1 MDRPH
6 SMGESVMAKQQTKS
20 HARIVF
26 GVFAGITGAILV
38 AAFVAPFYGALDRP
52 ITVVE
57 SGDGQSKPEAGSGN
71 GIVVEQFDYNEP
83 DKDTGADNP
92 AAPET
97 PAPEA
102 APNTNEQN
110 SASQSG
116 QSGSQQDGPEREP
129 ARPPL
134 SDLGLASTPKP
145 PEPPAPA
152 ASVDEGEPM
161 QLLQRP
167 VAIAAGKLES
177 QGRTVD
183 LQGIEPMPI
192 EQTCQSSSGESWLCG
207 MQARTAFRQWLRA
220 RAVMCRLPQNDS
232 GAAVSTQCS
241 VGNEDPAQWLVANGW
256 AKAVAGGAYQ
266 EAGQKAEDN
275 RLGIFG
281 NKPDASLQSLEPDN
295 GGALEN
301 PSPLAPQTEPVPTS
315 PSPQQGEFPPAPTAP
330 APAN

>member
-1 MDRPH
+1 MSKPSRKNH
-6 SMGESVMAKQQTKS
+6 G
-20 HARIVF
+20 RIVF
-26 GVFAGITGAILV
+26 GSLAGLTGAVLL

-83 DKDTGADNP
+83 DKDAGTDNP

-102 APNTNEQN
+102 APQTDEQN
-110 SASQSG
+110 PASQSG
-116 QSGSQQDGPEREP
+116 SEQGGLEREP

-134 SDLGLASTPKP
+134 SDMGLASTPKP

-152 ASVDEGEPM
+152 VPVEQGEPM

-167 VAIAAGKLES
+167 VAIVAGRLES
-177 QGRTVD
+177 QGRIVD
-183 LQGIEPMPI
+183 LEGIEVVPV
-192 EQTCQSSSGESWLCG
+192 EQTCQSSSDESWPCG

-266 EAGQKAEDN
+266 EAGQKAEDS

-295 GGALEN
+295 SGTLDN

>member
-1 MDRPH
+1 MDRSY
-6 SMGESVMAKQQTKS
+6 SMGESVMPKQQTKS

-52 ITVVE
+52 VTIVA
-57 SGDGQSKPEAGSGN
+57 SGDGESKPETGSGS
-71 GIVVEQFDYNEP
+71 GIVVEQFDYREPNEA
-83 DKDTGADNP
+83 TGADSP
-92 AAPET
+92 TPQET
-97 PAPEA
+97 PAPEV
-102 APNTNEQN
+102 APNIDEKN
-110 SASQSG
+110 SAGQSVQSG
-116 QSGSQQDGPEREP
+116 LEQDGLEREP

-145 PEPPAPA
+145 PAPVA
-152 ASVDEGEPM
+152 PVDEGEPM

-167 VAIAAGKLES
+167 VAVAAGRLES

-183 LQGIEPMPI
+183 LQGIEVMPI
-192 EQTCQSSSGESWLCG
+192 EQTCQSPAGESWPCG

-256 AKAVAGGAYQ
+256 AKAIAGGVYQ
-266 EAGQKAEDN
+266 ETGQKAEDN

-281 NKPDASLQSLEPDN
+281 NKPDASLQRLEPAN
-295 GGALEN
+295 GSALESS
-301 PSPLAPQTEPVPTS
+301 SPRAPQIEPVPTS
-315 PSPQQGEFPPAPTAP
+315 PSMQQGDFPPAPAP
-330 APAN
+330 VN

>member
-1 MDRPH
+1 VDRPH
-6 SMGESVMAKQQTKS
+6 SVGESVMAKQQTKS

-26 GVFAGITGAILV
+26 GAFAGITGALLA
-38 AAFVAPFYGALDRP
+38 AAFIAPFYGALDRP
-52 ITVVE
+52 VRVVE
-57 SGDGQSKPEAGSGN
+57 SDDGQSKPGADSGN

-83 DKDTGADNP
+83 ELNTGPDNQATQDTPD
-92 AAPET
+92 PENT
-97 PAPEA
+97 
-102 APNTNEQN
+102 PNTNQQD
-110 SASQSG
+110 SAGPAG
-116 QSGSQQDGPEREP
+116 QSGSEQNGLEREA

-145 PEPPAPA
+145 PQPSPPAT
-152 ASVDEGEPM
+152 SVDEGEPM

-192 EQTCQSSSGESWLCG
+192 EQTCQSPSGENWLCG

-220 RAVMCRLPQNDS
+220 RAVMCRLPQDDS
-232 GAAVSTQCS
+232 GAAISTQCS
-241 VGNEDPAQWLVANGW
+241 VGSEDPARWLVANGW
-256 AKAVAGGAYQ
+256 AKATAGGIYQ
-266 EAGQKAEDN
+266 EAGQIAEDN
-275 RLGIFG
+275 HLGIFG
-281 NKPDASLQSLEPDN
+281 SKPDASLQSLEPDN

-315 PSPQQGEFPPAPTAP
+315 PSPQQGDFPPAPAAP

>member
-1 MDRPH
+1 MARPH
-6 SMGESVMAKQQTKS
+6 RKNN
-20 HARIVF
+20 ARIVF
-26 GVFAGITGAILV
+26 GSLAGLTGAILV

-52 ITVVE
+52 VTVVE
-57 SGDGQSKPEAGSGN
+57 SEDGQSKPDAASGK

-83 DKDTGADNP
+83 DKSTGADNL
-92 AAPET
+92 ASQET
-97 PAPEA
+97 STPEA
-102 APNTNEQN
+102 SPTTSEQN
-110 SASQSG
+110 SATQAG
-116 QSGSQQDGPEREP
+116 QGELERES

-145 PEPPAPA
+145 PEPPVPA
-152 ASVDEGEPM
+152 TPVGDGEPM

-167 VAIAAGKLES
+167 VALAAGRLES
-177 QGRTVD
+177 QGRIVD
-183 LQGIEPMPI
+183 LQGIDVMPV
-192 EQTCQSSSGESWLCG
+192 EQTCQSSAGESWPCG

-220 RAVMCRLPQNDS
+220 RAIMCRLPQDDS
-232 GAAVSTQCS
+232 GAAIATQCS
-241 VGNEDPAQWLVANGW
+241 VGNDDAAQWLVANGW

-266 EAGQKAEDN
+266 EAGEKAEDN

-301 PSPLAPQTEPVPTS
+301 SSPLAPQTELVPAA
-315 PSPQQGEFPPAPTAP
+315 PSPQQGEFPPAP